1 MSTTSS
7 TEDESVAVYRKPQ
20 VNVYTVMLVISLLA
34 ILVGILFLWLHLD
47 DYQWKTKGG
56 PSAALP
62 QATSGAFAGVSP
74 RQDSHQD
81 SVPLL
86 ACKQCLSNRLRLTLL
101 ASRAPTEGWSRHT
114 VLVCA
119 LVGRRAG

>member
-34 ILVGILFLWLHLD
+34 ILVGVLFLWLHLD

-56 PSAALP
+56 GNVAVSHAAGGDLCSARLE
-62 QATSGAFAGVSP
+62 AT
-74 RQDSHQD
+74 
-81 SVPLL
+81 
-86 ACKQCLSNRLRLTLL
+86 
-101 ASRAPTEGWSRHT
+101 PTVFG
-114 VLVCA
+114 
-119 LVGRRAG
+119 